1 MRFRLVLAFPIL
13 LATCQ
18 SLFDGLPT
26 QTNKVNDANKQ
37 KHAIKHSKQ
46 PEQIQLSQ
54 EQTKR
59 QDLQK
64 EALFQNVNLNN
75 KEDSKKQ
82 ELILKFPQLMD
93 KINKQIDPP
102 KKSKQ
107 ILLLEDQPKKE
118 ELAKIDEIAKPRSLE
133 VGRSDGVGFQ
143 ERESETSF
151 HKIIK
156 IKILQKKGEIKVS
169 SAEKDIKLSNM
180 AKLTVNPPAASL
192 SNDNP
197 KPRSATKITKLPST
211 SLLLYFLYL
220 GLPAAILLLL
230 AIFLAAYFYPP
241 NSDVVQVHSWTFLC
255 KYKTSFDLLR
265 CKKQKKNSRSV

>member
-1 MRFRLVLAFPIL
+1 MRFRLVLAFPIF

-18 SLFDGLPT
+18 SLFAGLPT

-64 EALFQNVNLNN
+64 EVLFQKVNLNN

-93 KINKQIDPP
+93 KINKQKDPP
-102 KKSKQ
+102 KKGEQ
-107 ILLLEDQPKKE
+107 RLLLEEQPKKE

-197 KPRSATKITKLPST
+197 KPRSATKITKSSST
-211 SLLLYFLYL
+211 SLYSLYL
-220 GLPAAILLLL
+220 DLPAALFLLLL
-230 AIFLAAYFYPP
+230 AIFIAAYF
-241 NSDVVQVHSWTFLC
+241 SGQTV
-255 KYKTSFDLLR
+255 TSFRFIICLSLL
-265 CKKQKKNSRSV
+265 KFP

>member
-1 MRFRLVLAFPIL
+1 MRFRLVLAFPIF

-18 SLFDGLPT
+18 SLFAGLPT

-64 EALFQNVNLNN
+64 EVLFQKVNLNN

-169 SAEKDIKLSNM
+169 SAEKDM
-180 AKLTVNPPAASL
+180 AKLTVNPPAAHL
-192 SNDNP
+192 SDDDL
-197 KPRSATKITKLPST
+197 KPRSATKITKLSST

-241 NSDVVQVHSWTFLC
+241 NSDVVQVHSWTF
-255 KYKTSFDLLR
+255 SFFM
-265 CKKQKKNSRSV
+265 